1 MLPEYNGK
9 YPLQSLEHKNGKVIV
24 KKGEN
29 VMEKSLPIRMIM
41 EFTKDMSKFRNKMDQ
56 IKENI
61 FRFPKFLKSV
71 ELEKLFKGF
80 NL

>member
-1 MLPEYNGK
+1 M
-9 YPLQSLEHKNGKVIV
+9 

-29 VMEKSLPIRMIM
+29 VMEKSLSIRMIM
-41 EFTKDMSKFRNKMDQ
+41 EFTKDMSKFRNKVDQ

-61 FRFPKFLKSV
+61 FRFPKFLKSI